1 MAICMYLSSDKM
13 EGHLMM
19 HEVKRVLCRCFCKNG
34 RLWSCVA
41 FCTGL
46 SCTKT
51 VVAYFVANKS
61 IIQLKDVNW

>member
-1 MAICMYLSSDKM
+1 M

-41 FCTGL
+41 FCAGL

-51 VVAYFVANKS
+51 VVAYFV
-61 IIQLKDVNW
+61 